1 MPRRR
6 IYENPQK
13 ECKKE
18 IWATICFIFEFNDL
32 VDKEIILLNRP
43 LSLLIWEATNG
54 AVQILFTKASFW
66 IQVHNL
72 PLKGM
77 MVKVAKAY
85 WHFNSD
91 IEGDKRARG
100 KNRVLSLY

>member
-1 MPRRR
+1 MELCRSCL
-6 IYENPQK
+6 QK
-13 ECKKE
+13 H
-18 IWATICFIFEFNDL
+18 
-32 VDKEIILLNRP
+32 
-43 LSLLIWEATNG
+43 
-54 AVQILFTKASFW
+54 LFGSK
-66 IQVHNL
+66 VHNL

-85 WHFNSD
+85 RHFNRD